1 MSLINVFRN
10 GDPLLIFA
18 VVFSRLFVVFCCMPV
33 HEAAHGWM
41 AYKMGDSTAKNFGRL
56 SLNPFKHLDLVGT
69 VMIFLF
75 GIGYANPVPVNAR
88 NFKKPKKGMA
98 LTALAGP
105 VSNLIM
111 AFVSICIYYLL
122 RLLPASTPLQFIQLF
137 FNFAATVNVTLAVFN
152 LLPVPPLDGSKI
164 LAMIIP
170 SKLYFRYLKY
180 ERYVMIALLALLF
193 FGFLD
198 GPISL
203 LSSFMMKIISFIPNL
218 IYNLIV

>member
-88 NFKKPKKGMA
+88 NFKNQKRA
-98 LTALAGP
+98 WH
-105 VSNLIM
+105 
-111 AFVSICIYYLL
+111 
-122 RLLPASTPLQFIQLF
+122 
-137 FNFAATVNVTLAVFN
+137 
-152 LLPVPPLDGSKI
+152 
-164 LAMIIP
+164 
-170 SKLYFRYLKY
+170 
-180 ERYVMIALLALLF
+180 
-193 FGFLD
+193 
-198 GPISL
+198 
-203 LSSFMMKIISFIPNL
+203 
-218 IYNLIV
+218 